1 MRASLLR
8 RTPRNET
15 GSLSV
20 NGNARMTSYGVE
32 SLSDHEID
40 GPRTNKLQKGGGR
53 GVLSSL
59 GVLSAGQG
67 EITHGEV
74 EVKAGGQ

>member
-40 GPRTNKLQKGGGR
+40 GPRTNKLQKGGEGSIIFPR
-53 GVLSSL
+53 GFVRR
-59 GVLSAGQG
+59 
-67 EITHGEV
+67 E
-74 EVKAGGQ
+74 K

>member
-32 SLSDHEID
+32 SLSDHGID
-40 GPRTNKLQKGGGR
+40 GPRTNKLQKGGG
-53 GVLSSL
+53 VLSSL
-59 GVLSAGQG
+59 GVFCPQG

>member
-20 NGNARMTSYGVE
+20 NGNAHMTSYGVE

-40 GPRTNKLQKGGGR
+40 GPRTNKLQKGGG
-53 GVLSSL
+53 GEYYLLS
-59 GVLSAGQG
+59 GFCPQG